1 MHYPWFYV
9 PGLTAPMIIAIVAV
23 VHVLVAHYAVGGGIL
38 LALENR
44 HSLRTKNEKYRSY
57 WKKHVRFFVLLTV
70 VFGAITGVGIWWT
83 IGLASPLATE
93 LLIRTFVFGWAIEWV
108 FFILEIIAAF
118 GFYYFW
124 DQMKPRAHI
133 FMGWI
138 YAFSAW
144 ISLVLITG
152 ITAFMLNSQSLL
164 SDWANQENGILGQTG
179 FLCRAGFTQEFWL
192 AFVNVQFFPQ
202 MILRTGAALVLA
214 TFYVY
219 LHASIVEK
227 DAEIRGKIVRR
238 MRLPSIFGIFF
249 IVLGSIGWFWF
260 LPESS
265 RMMLERAAA
274 MNIFLAIFIATLF
287 GMTLLLIIGPFK
299 SPKKMS
305 AGFAT
310 ALLLFG
316 IVGISTGEFLREAV
330 RKPFVVDQKVYGNQV
345 YVDEIKRFQCDG
357 GILYEGIWTKLYLN
371 KLQEKY
377 PELNISADRFSYE
390 KYKFPNQKTIKE
402 NLIKEESTA
411 EPLTNEPLTNEP
423 LSNELSIKELRSD
436 ELSVVENQL
445 FEELKLTSSP
455 KESIRLTQGLLLS
468 GENSILIQTSN
479 QNQNLNSNQN
489 INATQNSIPIF
500 QPISTN
506 NLAETSG
513 ATGQDDLDLNSPK
526 PLEVLSDYS
535 QAETP
540 QPLTSIEAQSL
551 TDQDNNPNQIMERIL
566 SRKGNPD
573 LLKVSEED
581 RIALGEVIFVHHC
594 NDCHAAKCGYSAV
607 GPLLTGKLKPEIIDL
622 VQHLNRPGFYMP
634 PWLGSEVE
642 AELLADYLLTIRTE
656 MPKNV
661 IQ

>member
-70 VFGAITGVGIWWT
+70 VFGAITGVGIWWA

-133 FMGWI
+133 IMGWI

-164 SDWANQENGILGQTG
+164 SNWANQESGILGQSG
-179 FLCRAGFTQEFWL
+179 FLSRAGFTQEFWL

-214 TFYVY
+214 TFYIY
-219 LHASIVEK
+219 LHASLFEK

-249 IVLGSIGWFWF
+249 IVLGSIGWLWF

-305 AGFAT
+305 AGLAT

-316 IVGISTGEFLREAV
+316 IVGVSTGEFLREAV

-357 GILYEGIWTKLYLN
+357 GILYEGIWTKLYLS

-377 PELNISADRFSYE
+377 PELNISADRFFYE
-390 KYKFPNQKTIKE
+390 KYEFPSQKTLNE
-402 NLIKEESTA
+402 DLIKEEPTA
-411 EPLTNEPLTNEP
+411 EPLINEQLN
-423 LSNELSIKELRSD
+423 NELSINELRTA
-436 ELSVVENQL
+436 ELSVVDNQL
-445 FEELKLTSSP
+445 IEESNSTFSSR
-455 KESIRLTQGLLLS
+455 ESVRLAQGVLWS
-468 GENSILIQTSN
+468 GE
-479 QNQNLNSNQN
+479 
-489 INATQNSIPIF
+489 NSIPIF

-506 NLAETSG
+506 NLTETSG
-513 ATGQDDLDLNSPK
+513 ATGQDDSDLNSPK
-526 PLEVLSDYS
+526 PFEILSDSS
-535 QAETP
+535 QTEAP
-540 QPLTSIEAQSL
+540 QPLASIEAQSL
-551 TDQDNNPNQIMERIL
+551 TEQENNPNQIMERIL

-607 GPLLTGKLKPEIIDL
+607 GPLLTGKLKPEIIAL